1 MGQGNQSI
9 EAEKVSE
16 SIRVSIHREDPA
28 TGRGAQV
35 RLYEVQAE
43 REMTALEVLQEVY
56 HRLDPTLAFRHYRCG
71 RRLCR
76 SCEVKLDGRIVRGC
90 ATLLQPGKAYL
101 LEPAHSENLIR
112 DLVFDFNP
120 ESLPSERTF

>member
-9 EAEKVSE
+9 EAEELSG
-16 SIRVSIHREDPA
+16 SIRVSIRREDPA

-43 REMTALEVLQEVY
+43 REMTVLEVLQEVY
-56 HRLDPTLAFRHYRCG
+56 DRADSTLAFRHYRCG

-76 SCEVKLDGRIVRGC
+76 SCEVKLDGKIVRGC
-90 ATLLQPGKAYL
+90 AALLQPGGTYL
-101 LEPAHSENLIR
+101 LEAAHPENLIR
-112 DLVFDFNP
+112 DLVFEFDP
-120 ESLPSERTF
+120 GEGSESGPR